1 MNFFKR
7 GLLSITRKKGKSL
20 ILLLIIFILG
30 NLIAGAISIQQ
41 ATDSVETTIKERLGT
56 AATLDMDYEALN
68 QMSDAEMM
76 EFEWSNLS
84 LDVIRQVGELDY
96 VKYFDYSTS
105 TYLASDDLQPYQGEN
120 NEYAVDYGSVVYQP
134 EFHLKGTNYAP
145 VIDFQEEKSQLVD
158 GRVFT
163 DEEISNGSAVTIIS
177 KKFADLNQL
186 SVGDSIV
193 LTNGVVNY
201 TEEGEELYDSRD
213 VILEVI
219 GLFETLT
226 QAENSEND
234 DNGMWDWMDIEAQ
247 NMLYVPND
255 LIIEE
260 ERYRMEKQIEMDPEL
275 AMYFEGED
283 YEQYYTPIY
292 VLNSV
297 DDVEPFTEEVMPLLP
312 EMYIV
317 KSAVDQYDNVAGPI
331 QSMSKLSGYV
341 LIVSVIAS
349 ILIIGLVVLLFL
361 RDRKR
366 ELGIY
371 LSLGER
377 RGRVIGQIL
386 IEVMVVAIIGV
397 ALSLFTGNLL
407 ANGVSDTL
415 MSNDSQNQGFD
426 DYYYYGDLE
435 TNITADDV
443 LDTYEVQLSPTYI
456 LWFLVVGLLT
466 VLVSTIIP
474 LLYIV
479 RLNPK
484 KILM

>member
-1 MNFFKR
+1 MNFLKR

-20 ILLLIIFILG
+20 ILLAIIFILG

-41 ATDSVETTIKERLGT
+41 ATDSVEKSIKERLGT
-56 AATLDMDYEALN
+56 GATIDYDHDALN
-68 QMSDAEMM
+68 QMSEEEWM
-76 EFEWSNLS
+76 EFEWTSLS
-84 LDVIRQVGELDY
+84 IDTIRQVGELQY
-96 VKYFDYSTS
+96 VKYYDYSTS
-105 TYLASDDLQPYQGEN
+105 TYLASDDLESYQGEN
-120 NEYAVDYGSVVYQP
+120 NEYEVMYDGIYHP
-134 EFHLKGTNYAP
+134 EFRLKGTNYAP
-145 VIDFQEEKSQLVD
+145 VIDFEEEKSRLVD

-163 DEEISNGSAVTIIS
+163 EEEISNGSAVTIIS
-177 KKFADLNQL
+177 KKLADQNQV

-193 LTNGVVNY
+193 LTNGVINY
-201 TEEGEELYDSRD
+201 TESGEELYDSRD
-213 VILEVI
+213 VVLEVI

-226 QAENSEND
+226 LAEDTEDSD
-234 DNGMWDWMDIEAQ
+234 SDNGMWDWMDIEAQ

-255 LIIEE
+255 LILDELHYQIEKEIEMNPEFAMYYEDGIEE
-260 ERYRMEKQIEMDPEL
+260 H
-275 AMYFEGED
+275 
-283 YEQYYTPIY
+283 YTPIY

-297 DDVEPFTEEVMPLLP
+297 DDVEPFTEEVTPLLP
-312 EMYIV
+312 ELYIV
-317 KSAVDQYDNVAGPI
+317 KSAVDQYDSIAKPI

-341 LIVSVIAS
+341 LIVSIIAS
-349 ILIIGLVVLLFL
+349 VLIIGLVVLLFL

-386 IEVMVVAIIGV
+386 LEVMLVALIGI

-407 ANGVSDTL
+407 ASGVSETL
-415 MSNDSQNQGFD
+415 MTNDDQSSGFEEIYYHD
-426 DYYYYGDLE
+426 DIN
-435 TNITADDV
+435 TNVTTDDV
-443 LDTYEVQLSPTYI
+443 LESYEVQLSSTYI

-466 VLVSTIIP
+466 VLVSTVIP